1 MNDPLQTQFRLP
13 GPDPLPA
20 PKDPALPESRTPDL
34 QFQTQP
40 EDSTLPSIPKTLW
53 GLSQESQ
60 GHSCACLQRL
70 PPVPAPPHPRGA
82 SGTSAATEC
91 LSPTGTEQKHLEWER
106 GDRESEP
113 AGNGPLGRA
122 WAGPVPLFLSFP
134 FWLGI
139 WPQMQQGLASPVS
152 SDPS

>member
-60 GHSCACLQRL
+60 GHSSSRQA
-70 PPVPAPPHPRGA
+70 
-82 SGTSAATEC
+82 
-91 LSPTGTEQKHLEWER
+91 
-106 GDRESEP
+106 
-113 AGNGPLGRA
+113 
-122 WAGPVPLFLSFP
+122 AGPSPWQATHHHFSTLIPLQLDDQPLHTLSTLP
-134 FWLGI
+134 H
-139 WPQMQQGLASPVS
+139 SPGWTS
-152 SDPS
+152 C